1 MSAPTI
7 LVTGASG
14 MLGGAVAIALRDR
27 GATVRA
33 FQRRPAGLD
42 GVEDVTGSL
51 TEAEDV
57 RDRKSVV

>member
-14 MLGGAVAIALRDR
+14 MLGGAVATALRDR

-33 FQRRPAGLD
+33 FQRRPAGID
-42 GVEDVTGSL
+42 GVEDV
-51 TEAEDV
+51 
-57 RDRKSVV
+57 R